1 MIVDSKKRG
10 MLDFHALGGC
20 DVIIQRLKFEA
31 RRPPPVY
38 PETYTSLSDSR
49 HNALLPLSRQSLFF
63 SLLTLTENVLNP
75 QLNQYLPPPQPQSLS
90 SSEPS
95 LMRSADIVLSSEF
108 SSLIIE
114 VLDIAPKGCVTL
126 LSACLSLIES
136 LTGNDVSHPK
146 TLTHFLSCGLV
157 RAAWVASCRPD
168 MSHEEDSLM
177 SVIELVASLCVTQD
191 GLDLVLAINPFPIIF
206 RNFHDPTLLLSET
219 ATLVSCVPE
228 ILGRRLGELVSEYP
242 PLLLP
247 CASALL
253 AELAH
258 ISDLALARTTKR
270 CLLEEDN
277 ELVHQPND
285 NGSVDQGDLKAFY
298 FALAVVRCLDQL
310 ADYDGDTIMKKFF
323 ETAVGMELIKMLL
336 TYMRIAVGSDSYLL
350 ISLACRGRNNK
361 SSDGSSSDPNS
372 ENGLF
377 INSFPGFP
385 PLVMAL
391 IGLQNKAWLT
401 CPNEFAE
408 IAGKEIKNCT
418 AILRKKLS
426 ARLGQSS
433 QPFHGLLS
441 SVSPLTESLC
451 NYTDP
456 LFTGSAADMQNVE
469 NYTEILRLVTY
480 LSQLVFVLTEALK
493 FRRSRVG
500 DNEKDEADLD
510 GLFGSMHAKKEKDN
524 KKKDKK
530 SSTGMLHNI
539 LNDLLEENLY
549 LSCVKEQ
556 IRGQVNG
563 LWDTAAK
570 KGTGEESVAFK
581 LLVIWSRVTV
591 KTGPGAEFKRI
602 TRIDEGCTLNAE
614 KRLTCDTGEGKA
626 SFCLSSGDKEGSHS
640 GAGAATGT
648 VAGKGTEKWISAYH
662 PTAYPPSELVNIIS
676 VDLKKKAT
684 TAAQKKADPRGDT
697 GTATPSSSSGV
708 SLRSPVISFQMAGA
722 AALNLLERSV
732 LEMISLM
739 ASKVRS
745 EASRHRLNPT
755 DAVEYAGA
763 LLRPF
768 AVYLPFT
775 SLRLTLGIIST
786 SIYTPQISLTSPPN
800 SGKLLRLIS
809 YAHGL
814 RLCSHLI
821 FGKEV
826 GSVSV
831 VNELSLMKL
840 VTYGN
845 RTAGD
850 HGIDDNR
857 GYTFDDDD
865 EFFDEEYSVPDTGN
879 LLEALLIC
887 SVRLFNACL
896 PECSSSSS
904 ASATACKNA
913 EAVEEE
919 MRCVSLAA
927 MTTARGVLHFWLTIL
942 QYISVSHM
950 TPSERA
956 LEAAYD
962 TEDVFSAHRLKMT
975 LCEVLMRK
983 DNLPALWTSSRLSEY
998 PRAITETVCK
1008 MLQEAHRAV
1017 YRCVSYS
1024 NNLEKS
1030 AEEKLKK
1037 KNASLTVNETEKK
1050 DASASASA
1058 GARNGSNGSVNGSA
1072 STIISAIPSTFST
1085 IQAVENMTDC
1095 VRSFAETCSKELGKE
1110 MEVEEKDEDEDKEK
1124 EMDKRVRKEES
1135 KGVTASATG
1144 VAGVAM
1150 EGEGEVKGDLAI
1162 VYISPY
1168 AAWIGGEGDRPAFI
1182 VTPKPSKSPKK
1193 DPPTTQSANYKKK
1206 INALRF
1212 LIPMSLYDRTK
1223 DMKMNNSRVFAA
1235 NCDESWSCY
1244 SFLFRDINEGPA
1256 WQLQL
1261 DTCRMFLSLLEAECF
1276 RGRGPK
1282 SSGGKGNNA
1291 QAILDQEKD
1300 HWLWPSHLVTT
1311 DKNFPRTFFSLR
1323 VMELVHISGALHIP
1337 ASITR
1342 AAKLVRQELSIKM
1355 EYELD
1360 GASCPPR
1367 TADQSYSCAV
1377 GIVTWLMMRL
1387 SVLLPQAISQPA
1399 VLSSKKWR
1407 SAVSGLLLGI
1417 LNLLTGGA
1425 YRHPVSPAHQEGL
1438 LLLITTHSDFKPV
1451 FAQLVTAIEEQN
1463 MYESKSLEGK
1473 ISTTSGTSYTPGMV
1487 RLGGDDRI
1495 EDAWVMTGL
1504 QVLDYVTRPYLPC
1517 KVGILYATKYIEL
1530 KCLAVRAM
1538 DQSVRPIRPCGNF
1551 SAPLASD
1558 DAFIRR
1564 AGEWRAQAEA
1574 MYPPAASDELAR
1586 VVTYELRQELGPR
1599 ILNIALHVLR
1609 TLSRVALGSISD
1621 LELFSDSGMKGD
1633 TALAFEHANEESFM
1647 TEAYRTSLQLIV
1659 HTVHDPTLATL
1670 FCSLSGLETVLA
1682 LPPVPGGPLAV
1693 VDILRSCADS
1703 PLTISQR
1710 MAAVAVVVMQKTIIP
1725 TNKGGRSRAS
1735 LEKIGTLSPM
1745 IPREPLIAYQV
1756 MRDMLKSKA
1765 VSEDNEIELPLC
1777 IQFEGCV
1784 MGCKRMNPKQEIK
1797 ESTELPSLPLSD
1809 SVVKVIPCVTEAV
1822 EASDIEV
1829 AELSAAS
1836 PEGITAEL
1844 RARFAYS
1851 SATAVD
1857 TAHIIRLLFSRI
1869 DSLCSLCISG
1879 TMSSE
1884 NQGNCI
1890 APSLSIGRRVC
1901 VAWQGKGA
1909 EEVVGTGVEGQ
1920 LTDCLNILADLLHC
1934 LPSRSSSISMGRECV
1949 GQGVEEGA
1957 GLYTWSIK
1965 ILESSGVK
1973 ITGSLVNYLVQTILL
1988 PSRASSSSTSSSFP
2002 SSSSTPLPPDISGVV
2017 NSELGDDGFSP
2028 ECQTA
2033 VVYLLCSL
2041 LSVSGSKRISHDEYS
2056 GQDEI
2061 IQRGVYLPL
2070 IGGFESC
2077 LQDISSVE
2085 DDEKVGIRLKGLKA
2099 LSMTVYWTLDRV
2111 GNHHKFAQPTQ
2122 VYDVIKPKAANSS
2135 CLVSDLPLPL
2145 LDVIVKACT
2154 FATIHIDNPSAAFCI
2169 QSLLHCSVNLL
2180 SYHGDQPLL
2189 RDADHSD
2196 PCLSESGESCSHSS
2210 ASTCSQNE
2218 AEVENEGEVEAE
2230 VETEGMDL
2238 FPLFSL
2244 VDSGVSEEAEHLIEQ
2259 HQAVTEE
2266 GVGSEVIPSI
2276 PAQDSSTD
2284 HPNHDGFLSH
2294 LTPTEE
2300 GGIFVEGGVAG
2311 LDDED
2316 FDFGYGEDRVGM
2328 NAAIMESLKM
2338 GSNVQGE
2345 VSRGRGNSFG
2355 EDKEEGDWS
2364 DVESEVDVGGA
2375 LASAA
2380 ACEPSDGSGEDST
2393 ESDIPPCGGDLEDD
2407 KEEDD
2412 DGSNKG
2418 WEEEDSVGEGSM
2430 YSYLSGEE
2438 NENEDED
2445 EDNDEN
2451 DDEDDRD
2458 EDNTVGTEDMAR
2470 QGWSQGGGGLFGNNP
2485 TFAWTTAEG
2494 GARSD
2499 DDANS
2504 GSGSEEESDNEDS
2517 DEEYDDDSDDDDTF
2531 DTEEHDEQEEI
2542 DDDIFFNDHGAA
2554 DDKGEGEDRD
2564 EDGSL
2569 ESEDMFGERP
2579 SQTFSNLC
2587 NPLPSTWG
2595 SQFPMTLQD
2604 TRFAS
2609 QKSGADYRF
2618 EIKKEEGNRYFSD
2631 YELLSRRWGDFG
2643 TMGWRVVR
2651 SPYGTLCE
2659 KYLSPTVPAP
2669 STSSTLVA
2677 VAALDGVEKTEISD
2691 NDQQIKCPSILEDAA
2706 LVADDTLKITASNSD
2721 PLATSADD
2729 DCAPD
2734 LAKPPSGALAGQAAG
2749 LERSSREGTTSLLE
2763 PSVSLIEDK
2772 ACLRSE
2778 DVVEKIQDSDEEKVG
2793 VVMEGA
2799 IQEVIARS
2807 EREEKND
2814 GERVIVKNLF
2824 QHLLPDL
2831 HLALLHVPPAAATP
2845 NPLSSSNPL
2854 YLRHGNQLVK
2864 YAFVDQYVLCML
2876 ALLPNGPVTCPRDM
2890 DEESIERFTMY
2901 LCSTTARIQS
2911 PDPVLYYRT
2920 LLGELNATSN
2930 DLDILLRE
2938 KLMEKLRGNVTER
2951 LVLRLLDSSNSIW
2964 RDCTRFKGLLRIA
2977 MWHRRSSPCIGG
2989 GGKGKEVENGNGAAS
3004 YSISQQLDS
3013 VTEIE
3018 SEDEDKKD
3026 IDVERIEEQLKNTNL
3041 TCAEVCVDSS
3051 LDEVEEHTFL
3061 DGLLRLV
3068 VHPSLSSA
3076 GRVLALHHISRI
3088 VKSVDFYSCHGPEN
3102 SLPPTLD
3109 PLVLVRYS
3117 PDMTVSEE
3125 SISGLLYVAVHDIS
3139 SSRDQRSFNLLF
3151 RVISTHST
3159 NWYRILSQLVDI
3171 ADAQIQELRVQVN
3184 RTLALVDSE
3193 LRLCSGSPDISFL
3206 PPPDNELRLLR
3217 VVELMTFLSGILND
3231 SPVSSSHKLEKAT
3244 DGSEEEDMKERQLAA
3259 IAALRRIHDDAL
3271 WEDLG
3276 LCLDRIKCLDDRS
3289 SSSNISLPILS
3300 NAISPSRGT
3309 NGSSSNISSTSPPAT
3324 TSTPFI
3330 ALSPAQCM
3338 QQLLVKPTYVMSP
3351 LSHGL
3356 VPLLECFFRSVCADL
3371 HAHAQGQALPA
3382 QHNSLD
3388 PEVQHDPSAPGTSA
3402 HSLPPR
3408 TPSFSRTLSRIHA
3421 GTPFVY
3427 PPASSKVGVLA
3438 LLTTFTSCTFRT
3450 SRTTTRPAFVLP
3462 TVSKGRQ
3469 TDSLHPD
3476 AGATVRA
3483 ATFDHLIQFCENNR
3497 SLLNALVR
3505 QNIRLLE
3512 GSLLPLLTFTA
3523 CRKIL
3528 DFDVKRAYLKLKLKR
3543 LRRAVERDEQWT
3555 AIDSQDDE
3563 ETIPVEVE
3571 RERIIE
3577 CSYDALRHVNPRHL
3591 LRGKL
3596 DVMFENED
3604 GVDGGGLTREWYS
3617 LLMREVRLSIN
3628 AEQELVLPS
3637 SPFISCSS
3645 FTQPRTHPLYVH
3657 ECDLS
3662 HRPCVYAL
3670 YTDIPSK
3677 LRVISAGQQW
3687 SDLPTQPEQRSK
3699 SRTLRVLPPG
3709 RYCDRQG
3716 HK

>member
-31 RRPPPVY
+31 RRPPPVF
-38 PETYTSLSDSR
+38 PETYISLSDSR
-49 HNALLPLSRQSLFF
+49 HSALLPLSRQSLFF
-63 SLLTLTENVLNP
+63 SLITLTENVLNP

-108 SSLIIE
+108 SSLIEE
-114 VLDIAPKGCVTL
+114 VLNIAPKGCVTL
-126 LSACLSLIES
+126 LSAGLSLIES
-136 LTGNDVSHPK
+136 LIGRDVSHPK

-177 SVIELVASLCVTQD
+177 SIIELVASLCATQE
-191 GLDLVLAINPFPIIF
+191 GLDIILAITPFPVIF

-228 ILGRRLGELVSEYP
+228 ILGRRLGELVSEHP

-258 ISDLALARTTKR
+258 ISDIALARTTKR

-285 NGSVDQGDLKAFY
+285 NASVDQGDLKAFY

-310 ADYDGDTIMKKFF
+310 ADYDGDAIMKKFF
-323 ETAVGMELIKMLL
+323 ETAVGPELIKMLL
-336 TYMRIAVGSDSYLL
+336 TYMRVAVGSDSYLL

-408 IAGKEIKNCT
+408 IAGKEIKNCS

-426 ARLGQSS
+426 TRLGQSS

-456 LFTGSAADMQNVE
+456 QFTGSAANMQNARD
-469 NYTEILRLVTY
+469 YTEVLRLVTY

-510 GLFGSMHAKKEKDN
+510 GLFGSMHTKKEKDS

-530 SSTGMLHNI
+530 NSTGTLQNI
-539 LNDLLEENLY
+539 LNDLLEGNLY

-602 TRIDEGCTLNAE
+602 SRIDEGCTLNAE
-614 KRLTCDTGEGKA
+614 KRLTCETGEGKA
-626 SFCLSSGDKEGSHS
+626 SFCLSSGDMEG
-640 GAGAATGT
+640 GARAATGT
-648 VAGKGTEKWISAYH
+648 GTGTGKGSEKWISAYH

-676 VDLKKKAT
+676 VDMKKKAA
-684 TAAQKKADPRGDT
+684 TAAQKKADPKGDT
-697 GTATPSSSSGV
+697 DTATPSSSNGV

-722 AALNLLERSV
+722 AALSLFERSV
-732 LEMISLM
+732 QELISLM

-809 YAHGL
+809 YSHGL

-821 FGKEV
+821 FSKEV

-840 VTYGN
+840 VTYGS

-850 HGIDDNR
+850 HGIHDNR

-865 EFFDEEYSVPDTGN
+865 EFYDEEYSAPDTGN

-919 MRCVSLAA
+919 IRCVSLAA

-942 QYISVSHM
+942 QYISASHM

-962 TEDVFSAHRLKMT
+962 TEDVFSAYRLKMT
-975 LCEVLMRK
+975 LCEVLLRK

-1037 KNASLTVNETEKK
+1037 KSASLTVNETDKK
-1050 DASASASA
+1050 DASANASASA
-1058 GARNGSNGSVNGSA
+1058 GARNGSNVSVNGSA
-1072 STIISAIPSTFST
+1072 STISSAIPSTFST
-1085 IQAVENMTDC
+1085 IQALGSMADC
-1095 VRSFAETCSKELGKE
+1095 VRSFAETCSKELGKG
-1110 MEVEEKDEDEDKEK
+1110 MEVEEKEM
-1124 EMDKRVRKEES
+1124 EMDKRVGKDDS
-1135 KGVTASATG
+1135 NGVTASATG
-1144 VAGVAM
+1144 VAGVAK
-1150 EGEGEVKGDLAI
+1150 EGEEEVKSDLAT
-1162 VYISPY
+1162 VYTSPY
-1168 AAWIGGEGDRPAFI
+1168 AAWIGGEGDRLAFMG
-1182 VTPKPSKSPKK
+1182 TPKPSKPPKK
-1193 DPPTTQSANYKKK
+1193 DPLTIQSANYKKK
-1206 INALRF
+1206 ISALRF
-1212 LIPMSLYDRTK
+1212 LIPMSLYNRSK
-1223 DMKMNNSRVFAA
+1223 DMKMYNSRVFAA

-1261 DTCRMFLSLLEAECF
+1261 DTCRMFLSLLEGECF
-1276 RGRGPK
+1276 RGRDPK
-1282 SSGGKGNNA
+1282 SSGGKGSNV

-1300 HWLWPSHLVTT
+1300 HWLWPFNLVTT

-1342 AAKLVRQELSIKM
+1342 AAKLVRQELSTKM
-1355 EYELD
+1355 EYEWD

-1399 VLSSKKWR
+1399 VLSSRKWR
-1407 SAVSGLLLGI
+1407 SSVSGLLLGL

-1438 LLLITTHSDFKPV
+1438 ILLITTHSDFKSV
-1451 FAQLVTAIEEQN
+1451 FSHLVTAIEEQN
-1463 MYESKSLEGK
+1463 KHESQSLGGK
-1473 ISTTSGTSYTPGMV
+1473 ISTSGTSYTPGMV
-1487 RLGGDDRI
+1487 RLGGDNRI

-1517 KVGILYATKYIEL
+1517 EVGILYATKYIEL
-1530 KCLAVRAM
+1530 KRLAVRAM
-1538 DQSVRPIRPCGNF
+1538 DQCVTPIRPCGNF

-1558 DAFIRR
+1558 DAFIMK

-1599 ILNIALHVLR
+1599 ILDIALHLMR
-1609 TLSRVALGSISD
+1609 SLPRVALGSMSD
-1621 LELFSDSGMKGD
+1621 LEGASDKGIKGERD
-1633 TALAFEHANEESFM
+1633 HTALAFEHANEESFM
-1647 TEAYRTSLQLIV
+1647 TEAYRTCLQLIV
-1659 HTVHDPTLATL
+1659 HTVHDPTLAAL

-1693 VDILRSCADS
+1693 VDILHSCADS
-1703 PLTISQR
+1703 PRTISQR
-1710 MAAVAVVVMQKTIIP
+1710 MAAVAVVVIQKTIIP
-1725 TNKGGRSRAS
+1725 TNRSGRSRMS
-1735 LEKIGTLSPM
+1735 LEKIGALSPM

-1756 MRDMLKSKA
+1756 MRDILKAKI
-1765 VSEDNEIELPLC
+1765 VSEDNEIGLPLC
-1777 IQFEGCV
+1777 LQFEGCV
-1784 MGCKRMNPKQEIK
+1784 TGCKRIDPKQVTEGWI
-1797 ESTELPSLPLSD
+1797 ELPSLSPSD
-1809 SVVKVIPCVTEAV
+1809 LVVGVMPCVTEAV
-1822 EASDIEV
+1822 EASNVEV
-1829 AELSAAS
+1829 AESSAAS
-1836 PEGITAEL
+1836 PAGIAAEL
-1844 RARFAYS
+1844 GARFAYS
-1851 SATAVD
+1851 TATAVD

-1869 DSLCSLCISG
+1869 DSLCSLCVSG
-1879 TMSSE
+1879 TLSSE

-1901 VAWQGKGA
+1901 VALQGKGA
-1909 EEVVGTGVEGQ
+1909 EKVVGTGVEGQ

-1934 LPSRSSSISMGRECV
+1934 MPSRSSSISLGRECV
-1949 GQGVEEGA
+1949 GQGAVEGA
-1957 GLYTWSIK
+1957 GQYTCSSN
-1965 ILESSGVK
+1965 ILESCDVK
-1973 ITGSLVNYLVQTILL
+1973 ISGSLVNYLVQTILL
-1988 PSRASSSSTSSSFP
+1988 PSRASSSSFP
-2002 SSSSTPLPPDISGVV
+2002 SSSTPLSPDTSEVV

-2056 GQDEI
+2056 VQDEV
-2061 IQRGVYLPL
+2061 IQRGVYLSL

-2077 LQDISSVE
+2077 LQDISSEE
-2085 DDEKVGIRLKGLKA
+2085 DEEKVGIRLKGLRA
-2099 LSMTVYWTLDRV
+2099 LSMTVYWTLNRV
-2111 GNHHKFAQPTQ
+2111 GNHKFTEPTQ
-2122 VYDVIKPKAANSS
+2122 VYDVIMPKAANSS

-2154 FATIHIDNPSAAFCI
+2154 FATIHIDTPSAAFCI

-2180 SYHGDQPLL
+2180 SYHGDQPQPSCSN
-2189 RDADHSD
+2189 DADPSD
-2196 PCLSESGESCSHSS
+2196 PCLSVNSEGCSHSS
-2210 ASTCSQNE
+2210 TSTCSQNE
-2218 AEVENEGEVEAE
+2218 AEVEDEDEAE
-2230 VETEGMDL
+2230 VEPEGLDL
-2238 FPLFSL
+2238 LRLFNLIESE
-2244 VDSGVSEEAEHLIEQ
+2244 VSEQAEHLIEQ

-2266 GVGSEVIPSI
+2266 GVGVGVGSEVIPSI
-2276 PAQDSSTD
+2276 PTQDSSSY
-2284 HPNHDGFLSH
+2284 HPSQDVFLSH

-2300 GGIFVEGGVAG
+2300 NGIFVEGGVAC
-2311 LDDED
+2311 LDDAD

-2338 GSNVQGE
+2338 GSNVQDE
-2345 VSRGRGNSFG
+2345 VSRGRGNSSG

-2364 DVESEVDVGGA
+2364 DVESEVDVRSA
-2375 LASAA
+2375 LAAALAA

-2407 KEEDD
+2407 EEEDD

-2418 WEEEDSVGEGSM
+2418 WEEEDSVGDGSM

-2438 NENEDED
+2438 NGNENED
-2445 EDNDEN
+2445 EDNDED
-2451 DDEDDRD
+2451 DDEDDRE
-2458 EDNTVGTEDMAR
+2458 EDNTEGTEDMAR

-2494 GARSD
+2494 GASSD

-2517 DEEYDDDSDDDDTF
+2517 DEEFDDDSDDDDTY
-2531 DTEEHDEQEEI
+2531 DTAEHEEQEEI
-2542 DDDIFFNDHGAA
+2542 DDDIFFNHHGAA
-2554 DDKGEGEDRD
+2554 DDEGEGEDRD
-2564 EDGSL
+2564 EEGL
-2569 ESEDMFGERP
+2569 IESEDKFGEKP
-2579 SQTFSNLC
+2579 SQAFSNLC

-2618 EIKKEEGNRYFSD
+2618 EIKKEEGNRHFSD
-2631 YELLSRRWGDFG
+2631 YELSSRRWGDFG

-2651 SPYGTLCE
+2651 SPYGTLIQ

-2677 VAALDGVEKTEISD
+2677 AAALGGIEKSATCDDGLQV
-2691 NDQQIKCPSILEDAA
+2691 KCPSILEDAA
-2706 LVADDTLKITASNSD
+2706 LVADDSSKTTASNSD
-2721 PLATSADD
+2721 QLANSADD
-2729 DCAPD
+2729 ICAPD
-2734 LAKPPSGALAGQAAG
+2734 LAEPSSGAFAGQAEG
-2749 LERSSREGTTSLLE
+2749 LERSSREGTTSLPQ
-2763 PSVSLIEDK
+2763 PSVPLIEDK
-2772 ACLRSE
+2772 ACLKSE
-2778 DVVEKIQDSDEEKVG
+2778 DVVEKIQGSDEETVG

-2799 IQEVIARS
+2799 LQEVVARS
-2807 EREEKND
+2807 EREEKID

-2831 HLALLHVPPAAATP
+2831 HLALLHVPLPAATST
-2845 NPLSSSNPL
+2845 PLSSSNPL

-2876 ALLPNGPVTCPRDM
+2876 ALLPKGPATCPRDM
-2890 DEESIERFTMY
+2890 DEESMERFTMH

-2920 LLGELNATSN
+2920 LLGELDATSS
-2930 DLDILLRE
+2930 DLDILLRD
-2938 KLMEKLRGNVTER
+2938 KLMEKLRGDVTER

-2964 RDCTRFKGLLRIA
+2964 QDCTGFKGLLRIA
-2977 MWHRRSSPCIGG
+2977 MWHRRSSPRSED
-2989 GGKGKEVENGNGAAS
+2989 GGKGKEVENGNGAATS
-3004 YSISQQLDS
+3004 TISQQLDS
-3013 VTEIE
+3013 VIEIE

-3026 IDVERIEEQLKNTNL
+3026 IEVEQRGKELMNMNL
-3041 TCAEVCVDSS
+3041 TCPEVCVESS
-3051 LDEVEEHTFL
+3051 SEVVEEHTFL
-3061 DGLLRLV
+3061 DGLLRLL

-3088 VKSVDFYSCHGPEN
+3088 VKSVDFYSSQESKD

-3109 PLVLVRYS
+3109 PLLLARYS

-3125 SISGLLYVAVHDIS
+3125 SISGLLYIAVHDIS

-3151 RVISTHST
+3151 RVISIHST
-3159 NWYRILSQLVDI
+3159 NWYRILTQLVDI
-3171 ADAQIQELRVQVN
+3171 ADAQIQELRVQVH

-3193 LRLCSGSPDISFL
+3193 LRLRTGSPDISFL
-3206 PPPDNELRLLR
+3206 FPPDNELRLLR
-3217 VVELMTFLSGILND
+3217 VIELMTFLSGVSND
-3231 SPVSSSHKLEKAT
+3231 SPVSSSHKSEKAT
-3244 DGSEEEDMKERQLAA
+3244 DGSEEEEMKERHLIA
-3259 IAALRRIHDDAL
+3259 IAALRRIHDNAL
-3271 WEDLG
+3271 WAELG
-3276 LCLDRIKCLDDRS
+3276 LCLEGIKCLDDRS
-3289 SSSNISLPILS
+3289 SSSNISLPTPS
-3300 NAISPSRGT
+3300 NAISPSRGI
-3309 NGSSSNISSTSPPAT
+3309 NGSTSNISMTSSPAT
-3324 TSTPFI
+3324 TTTSSI

-3371 HAHAQGQALPA
+3371 HAHAQVQALPA
-3382 QHNSLD
+3382 LHNSLD
-3388 PEVQHDPSAPGTSA
+3388 PEVQHDLSAPGPPA
-3402 HSLPPR
+3402 HPLPPR

-3469 TDSLHPD
+3469 TKSLHPD
-3476 AGATVRA
+3476 AGASVPA
-3483 ATFDHLIQFCENNR
+3483 ATFDHLTQFCENNR

-3543 LRRAVERDEQWT
+3543 LRRTVERDEQWT

-3577 CSYDALRHVNPRHL
+3577 CSYDALQHIKPRHL

-3617 LLMREVRLSIN
+3617 LLMREVRLPIS
-3628 AEQELVLPS
+3628 AKQELVLLS
-3637 SPFISCSS
+3637 SPFKSCSS
-3645 FTQPRTHPLYVH
+3645 FSHPHTYPLCVCKYKP
-3657 ECDLS
+3657 S
-3662 HRPCVYAL
+3662 HPPCIYAL
-3670 YTDIPSK
+3670 HTDIPSK
-3677 LRVISAGQQW
+3677 LRAISTGQQW

-3699 SRTLRVLPPG
+3699 SRTPRILPPG
-3709 RYCDRQG
+3709 RRCDRQG
-3716 HK
+3716 HQ